1 MYQFVVMAPYSDEFF
16 RELLMNVF
24 LYFPLTYARG
34 ADRLASDLAGSGSG
48 NCNRELAVCG
58 RDRHGA
64 GDGCDL

>member
-1 MYQFVVMAPYSDEFF
+1 MYQFVVMAPYSGVADECLFI
-16 RELLMNVF
+16 LSTG
-24 LYFPLTYARG
+24 TYARG